1 MKIVLIE
8 DEKPAARLVI
18 RTLAELGYSVEV
30 VLYSVAE
37 AIQWFERNPKPDLI
51 LADIQLADGLS
62 FDVFEQTKTLVSV
75 IFITAFD
82 HYAIKAFKLNS
93 VDYLLKPIDKNE
105 LCTALD
111 KFKLHNISSDSSSLS
126 ITTYLQQN
134 KFINRFMIR
143 IGMQIK
149 LISIDQVVCVFRE
162 DRGVYIQTIDSRS
175 YLLEDNSVE
184 AVFEKLDPKQFFRIN
199 RKQVISLDYIE
210 QIVQMSNARLK
221 IMLKAYN
228 EEVIVSRE
236 RVGDFKLWLAT
247 N

>member
-18 RTLAELGYSVEV
+18 RTLAELGYSVEA

-51 LADIQLADGLS
+51 LADIQLTDGLS
-62 FDVFEQTKTLVSV
+62 FDVFEQTKTWVSV

-82 HYAIKAFKLNS
+82 HYAIQAFKLNS
-93 VDYLLKPIDKNE
+93 VDYLLKPIDKKE
-105 LCTALD
+105 LSIALD
-111 KFKLHNISSDSSSLS
+111 KFKLNNISLGSSSLS
-126 ITTYLQQN
+126 TTTFLQQN
-134 KFINRFMIR
+134 KYINRFMIR

-149 LISIDQVVCVFRE
+149 LINIDQVVCVFRE

-184 AVFEKLDPKQFFRIN
+184 AVVEKLDPQRFFRIN

-210 QIVQMSNARLK
+210 QIVQLSNARLK
-221 IMLKAYN
+221 IMLKAHHV
-228 EEVIVSRE
+228 EVVVSRD
-236 RVGDFKLWLAT
+236 RVGDFKRWLA
-247 N
+247 NN